1 MRVFISGSLAYD
13 RIMDFQGRF
22 QDHILPEKIHI
33 LNVSFMVNG
42 LTEKYGGTAGNIAYT
57 LALLGERP
65 TILAAVGKDFDN
77 YARRLTGFNLPLEGL
92 LTIEDEF
99 TSGCYITTDA
109 ANNQITGFNPG
120 AMKHGSDFGF
130 ESLPPQ
136 ECLAVVAPGNLDD
149 MVGYPRKY
157 REHGIR
163 YIYDPGQQIPVL
175 TGEQMSEAIEGCY
188 ILISNDYEL
197 EMIFKATGL
206 TKEKILKTGKTIIT
220 TLGKEGSLLST
231 PEGEVSIPAA
241 PERVQN
247 DPTGAGDAYRSGLV
261 KGLVEGRDLETAAKM
276 GTVCG
281 SFAVEHHGTQEHS
294 FTLEEFWERYQ
305 AAF

>member
-1 MRVFISGSLAYD
+1 
-13 RIMDFQGRF
+13 MDFQGKF

-33 LNVSFMVNG
+33 LNVSFMVNS

-57 LALLGERP
+57 LALLGEKP

-77 YARRLTGFNLPLEGL
+77 YAQRLTGFNLPLCGL
-92 LTIEDEF
+92 RRIEEEF

-109 ANNQITGFNPG
+109 ANTQITGFNPG
-120 AMKHGSDFGF
+120 AMKYGSEDAFNGI
-130 ESLPPQ
+130 PPE

-149 MVGYPRKY
+149 MTGYPRKY
-157 REHGIR
+157 RECGIK

-175 TGEQMSEAIEGCY
+175 TGEQIREAIEGCH

-197 EMIFKATGL
+197 EMIFQATGL
-206 TKEKILKTGKTIIT
+206 TKDRILKMDKTIIT
-220 TLGKEGSLLST
+220 TLGKKGSHIST
-231 PEGEVSIPAA
+231 SEGETTIPAA
-241 PERVQN
+241 PEKVQN
-247 DPTGAGDAYRSGLV
+247 DPTGAGDAYRAGLI

-281 SFAVEHHGTQEHS
+281 SFSVECHGTQEHH
-294 FTLEEFWERYQ
+294 FTMEEFWERYNQ
-305 AAF
+305 AF